1 MKLVEQLMNDGV
13 ELNITGNGGT
23 HYNGVK
29 ITAVWDDFITVEVG
43 DTGMRQAGQFR
54 GGPTHVNLA
63 TITRLE
69 HAGAGPQGN
78 IQDSIRKSIGR

>member
-1 MKLVEQLMNDGV
+1 MRLVEHLMEQGL
-13 ELNITGNGGT
+13 ELNITGNDGT

-29 ITAVWDDFITVEVG
+29 ITEAWEDFITVEVG

-54 GGPTHVNLA
+54 GGKTYINIY

-69 HAGAGPQGN
+69 QAGIAGN
-78 IQDSIRKSIGR
+78 VQDSIRRRLR